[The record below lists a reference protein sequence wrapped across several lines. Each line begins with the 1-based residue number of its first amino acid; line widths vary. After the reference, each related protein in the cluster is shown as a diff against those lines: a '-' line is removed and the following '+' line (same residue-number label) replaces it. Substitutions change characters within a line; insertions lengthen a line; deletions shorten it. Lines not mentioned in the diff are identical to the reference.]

1 MSYDL
6 TTRLVIGL
14 ASSALFDLDESDR
27 IFRSEGEE
35 AYRDYQRE
43 HQNVLLR
50 PGVAFPFIRRLLSLN
65 ELRPEDPL
73 VEVILLSR
81 NDPDTGMRVMESIK
95 AHHLNISRA
104 LFLQGGA
111 PQRYIEPLSISL
123 FLSANQT
130 DVRQAILGGHPAGQV
145 LGGVLS
151 ADTESDELR
160 IAFDFDGVIADDAA
174 EAVFHAG
181 ELDAFHRHEQQHI
194 HVPHNPGP
202 LAPFLKKLAVIQAI
216 ESERRE
222 KDVSYRRKLS
232 VSIVTAR
239 NAPAH
244 ERVVNTMR
252 HWGISVNEAFF
263 LGGVEK
269 RLVLE
274 VLQPH
279 IFFDDQRLHL
289 ESAARTLPCVHIPF
303 GIRNSEQ
310 VESLLPP
317 QESAAPSGG

>member
-1 MSYDL
+1 MPYDL
-6 TTRLVIGL
+6 TNRLVLGL
-14 ASSALFDLDESDR
+14 ASSALFDLEESDQ

-35 AYRDYQRE
+35 AYRQYQRQ
-43 HQNVLLR
+43 HQRVTLQ

-65 ELRPEDPL
+65 ELRPGDPL

-95 AHHLNISRA
+95 AYGLDISRA

-111 PQRYIEPLSISL
+111 PQRYIEALNISL

-130 DVRQAILGGHPAGQV
+130 DVRQAILAGHAAGQV
-145 LGGVLS
+145 LAGTLP
-151 ADTESDELR
+151 AITESEELR
-160 IAFDFDGVIADDAA
+160 LAFDFDGVIADDAA

-181 ELDAFHRHEQQHI
+181 QLDAFHRHEQQLI
-194 HVPHNPGP
+194 DVPHNPGP

-216 ESERRE
+216 ESRRVASDPQY
-222 KDVSYRRKLS
+222 KQKLS

-289 ESAARTLPCVHIPF
+289 DLASQTLPCVHIPF
-303 GIRNSEQ
+303 GIRNAEPLVAEADGHGMAQ
-310 VESLLPP
+310 PSLP
-317 QESAAPSGG
+317 

>member
-1 MSYDL
+1 MPYDL
-6 TTRLVIGL
+6 TNRLVLGL
-14 ASSALFDLDESDR
+14 ASSALFDLDESDK
-27 IFRSEGEE
+27 IFRGDGEE
-35 AYRDYQRE
+35 AYRDYQRK
-43 HQNVLLR
+43 HQHVPLR

-65 ELRPEDPL
+65 ELRPGDPL

-95 AHHLNISRA
+95 AHGLDISRA

-111 PQRYIEPLSISL
+111 PQRYIEALNISL

-130 DVRQAILGGHPAGQV
+130 DVRQAILAGHAAGQV
-145 LGGVLS
+145 LAGTLP

-160 IAFDFDGVIADDAA
+160 LAFDFDGVIADDAA
-174 EAVFHAG
+174 EAVFHNG
-181 ELDAFHRHEQQHI
+181 QLDAFLQHEQKHI
-194 HVPHNPGP
+194 DIPHNPGP
-202 LAPFLKKLAVIQAI
+202 LAPFLKKLAVIQAL
-216 ESERRE
+216 ESERVQRDPQY
-222 KDVSYRRKLS
+222 KQKLS
-232 VSIVTAR
+232 VAIVTAR

-289 ESAARTLPCVHIPF
+289 EPAAGTLPCVHIPF
-303 GIRNSEQ
+303 GIRNAEQ
-310 VESLLPP
+310 LSPEAVD
-317 QESAAPSGG
+317 GGAMPA

>member
-1 MSYDL
+1 MPYDL
-6 TTRLVIGL
+6 TSRLVLGL
-14 ASSALFDLDESDR
+14 ASSALFDLDESDK
-27 IFRSEGEE
+27 IFRGEGEE
-35 AYRDYQRE
+35 AYRDYQRK
-43 HQNVLLR
+43 HQRVTLQ

-65 ELRPEDPL
+65 DLHPGDPL
-73 VEVILLSR
+73 VEVILMSR

-95 AHHLNISRA
+95 AYGLDISRA
-104 LFLQGGA
+104 LFLQGGS

-123 FLSANQT
+123 FLSANQA
-130 DVRQAILGGHPAGQV
+130 DVRQAILAGHAAGQV
-145 LGGVLS
+145 LGGALP

-160 IAFDFDGVIADDAA
+160 LAFDFDGVIADDAA
-174 EAVFHAG
+174 EAVFHTG
-181 ELDAFHRHEQQHI
+181 QLDAFLQHEQKLI
-194 HVPHNPGP
+194 DVPHNPGP

-216 ESERRE
+216 ETDRMANDPQY
-222 KDVSYRRKLS
+222 KRKLS

-252 HWGISVNEAFF
+252 HWGISINEAFF

-289 ESAARTLPCVHIPF
+289 EPAAGTLPCVHIPF
-303 GIRNSEQ
+303 GIRNAE
-310 VESLLPP
+310 
-317 QESAAPSGG
+317 